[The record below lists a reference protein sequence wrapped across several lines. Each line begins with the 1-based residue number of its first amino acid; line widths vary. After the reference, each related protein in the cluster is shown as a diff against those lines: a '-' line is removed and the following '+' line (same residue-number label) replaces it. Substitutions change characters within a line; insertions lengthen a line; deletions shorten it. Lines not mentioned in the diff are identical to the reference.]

1 LTSVDVHGSVCA
13 PNSQDRSAEPE
24 MSLSI
29 PWSTSPWPLLQEAA
43 EQGAVVVLP
52 LGATEQHGPHLPV
65 ETDSLIATRMATR
78 AAELTGAPV
87 VVGPT
92 VPFGYSHYHLHLAGT
107 VSLRRETLA
116 GLLLDVCRSIHAHG
130 FERLLLLNAHGGNAP
145 GMESAV
151 TELAEDGLFVAAA
164 SWWSFAGDVL
174 EDVLESAAG
183 GANHACELETS
194 VMLHLAPELV
204 RMDRAI
210 AELGRAESSWG
221 WRDFRGGERNGPVSF
236 PITPLTRSQS
246 GVYGDPTLATAAKG
260 ERIVSHVAGRLA
272 QLLQEIATWRPEQA
286 PQQSASVRKGA
297 DR

>member
-1 LTSVDVHGSVCA
+1 
-13 PNSQDRSAEPE
+13 
-24 MSLSI
+24 MSPSI
-29 PWSTSPWPLLQEAA
+29 PWSASPSPLLHAAA
-43 EQGAVVVLP
+43 EEGAVVVVP

-65 ETDSLIATRMATR
+65 ETDALIATRLAAR
-78 AAELTGAPV
+78 AAELASVAV

-116 GLLLDVCRSIHAHG
+116 RLLLDVCRSIHAHG
-130 FERLLLLNAHGGNAP
+130 FERLLLLNAHGGNSP

-151 TELAEDGLFVAAA
+151 TELAEEGVFVAAA

-174 EDVLESAAG
+174 EGVLESDAG

-204 RMDRAI
+204 HLDRAI
-210 AELGRAESSWG
+210 AELGRAESPWG
-221 WRDFRGGERNGPVSF
+221 WRDFRGGNRNGPVSF

-260 ERIVSHVAGRLA
+260 ERIVSHVAARLA
-272 QLLQEIATWRPEQA
+272 HLLQDLAAWRPEHA
-286 PQQSASVRKGA
+286 PHESDSVRKGA
-297 DR
+297 EG